1 MQPCQHQSFRRFP
14 ARFTLTAWSVSL
26 VRPYYGGVTDDA
38 ADGITANP
46 VKAVADDM
54 PAPQAL
60 NNLLRA
66 VMHPALKAGGMRRSG
81 RTWREGDAD
90 RGWVLIQVQGSKFN
104 TREQVELTINTSVWP
119 PATWEMRRE
128 VSGHEEALP
137 YVAGDAPFFAR
148 PDVIA
153 PERPGAGQWWQLD
166 SGTDVDALA
175 TGLVDFV
182 LQDALPWARRHRNP
196 DQAVKVLHDKGGF
209 MYAIAILRRTATGSA
224 QLRDLVEE
232 YTSTWISDP
241 RPITLRP
248 HLIQWRQEAGLP
260 EVPLPEVWSPSMSA
274 DLVTEFG
281 SPEAARA
288 AGYGIYMYSW
298 DGRTWQDRG

>member
-1 MQPCQHQSFRRFP
+1 M
-14 ARFTLTAWSVSL
+14 
-26 VRPYYGGVTDDA
+26 TDDA
-38 ADGITANP
+38 AAGIAANP

-54 PAPQAL
+54 PAPQVL
-60 NNLLRA
+60 NNILRT
-66 VMHPALKAGGMRRSG
+66 VMHPALKAEGLRRSG

-119 PATWEMRRE
+119 PATWEMSRD

-137 YVAGDAPFFAR
+137 YVAGGNPFFAR

-153 PERPGAGQWWQLD
+153 PERPSAGEWWQLN

-175 TGLVDFV
+175 TELVEFV
-182 LQDALPWARRHRNP
+182 LNDALPWARRHRDP
-196 DQAVKVLHDKGGF
+196 DQAVKALHAKGGLIW
-209 MYAIAILRRTATGSA
+209 AIAILRRTATGSA
-224 QLRDLVEE
+224 QLRDVVEE
-232 YTSTWISDP
+232 FTSKWISDP

-248 HLIQWRQEAGLP
+248 HLIRWRQETGLP
-260 EVPLPEVWSPSMSA
+260 EVPLPEIWSPSMSTR
-274 DLVTEFG
+274 LVTQFG

-288 AGYGIYMYSW
+288 AGHGIHMYSW